1 VIRYLSLPEVV
12 DFHRRLIQ
20 ATGGSSE
27 LRDVGLLASAIAQ
40 PRKTFGGAELYP
52 TLVEKAAALAFSLI
66 RNHAF
71 VDGNKR
77 IGHAAMEAFL
87 MLNGHEIAAGLDE
100 QEEVILSLAAGKID
114 REQFTEWVRGH
125 VKTITESNN

>member
-1 VIRYLSLPEVV
+1 M
-12 DFHRRLIQ
+12 
-20 ATGGSSE
+20 
-27 LRDVGLLASAIAQ
+27 
-40 PRKTFGGAELYP
+40 YP